1 MDFREMRRNL
11 LGFGINAIN
20 PLDEFRLDGN
30 ALEFTNLSERYG
42 FVDAGTRYNVSWSSD
57 DNERE

>member
-1 MDFREMRRNL
+1 MRRNL